1 MEDRPWVEIQSV
13 SKIHVI
19 YKTDNRYII
28 RHGITSFHQKWEEKE
43 GWPVNDFTFAFV
55 SEPDSIALIRKPLLI
70 KRYIFSLKS
79 EEYLYTNN
87 FLHNIY
93 IKYFA

>member
-1 MEDRPWVEIQSV
+1 MSRVNYLYTFCHMEDRPRVEIQSV

-55 SEPDSIALIRKPLLI
+55 SEPDSIALIRKPLLV

-79 EEYLYTNN
+79 EE
-87 FLHNIY
+87 
-93 IKYFA
+93 